1 MIFYILFI
9 TVVYCFP
16 MTQADALS
24 IMKMGKNIYL
34 TGGAGSGKTYVL
46 NSYIKYLR
54 DHDINVA
61 ITASTG
67 IAATH
72 IGGMTIHAW
81 SGMGIRE
88 TLSDWD
94 IESLEEKKYLW
105 DRYDKVQVLIIDEI
119 SMLSGKFL
127 DTLDRIC
134 RAFKRKPTLS
144 FGGIQVILCGDLFQ
158 LPPVTKRDETVSQVI
173 DSDAWK
179 TMGMVM
185 CYLTEQHRQDDEAF
199 TEILNA
205 IRKNAI
211 TEYHLEVLNDRLRE
225 YDADDFES
233 ITKLFTH
240 NADVDSINSEALAGI
255 SEEEFIFEMTSKGKE
270 NLVESLKKSCLAPV
284 ILKLKIGAEVMFV
297 KNNIE
302 AGYVNGT
309 RGTVIDINEMNLPV
323 VKTLAGREVTV
334 DTETW
339 AVEDNGKVLAS
350 ISQIPLRHAWAITVH
365 KSQGMSLDAAVVDLS
380 KSFAYGMGYVALSRV
395 RTLNGLHLVGF
406 QESSLAVDPRILLV
420 DQQLQQ
426 ISDRAVE
433 RLKDFSNDELK
444 KVHEEFIIKSGGTI
458 TVKKGKKAKDLKE
471 KLSNRKTHETTFDML
486 QAGKNLMQI
495 ANERDLQLGTIIEH
509 LQKCKDSGKSL
520 RDFPHLSVDSE
531 LLSRVR
537 DAHEALRSDNE
548 VMIDMKLTPI
558 KRYLDKAG
566 YDDSFDDIKLAR
578 LFMD

>member
-1 MIFYILFI
+1 
-9 TVVYCFP
+9 
-16 MTQADALS
+16 MTQSDALS
-24 IMKMGKNIYL
+24 IMKMGKNVFL

-46 NSYIKYLR
+46 NSYITYLR
-54 DHDINVA
+54 EHDVQVA

-134 RAFKRKPTLS
+134 RSFKRKPEVS

-158 LPPVTKRDETVSQVI
+158 LPPVTKRDEVVSQVI
-173 DSDAWK
+173 DSQAWK
-179 TMGMVM
+179 SMGMVI

-240 NADVDSINSEALAGI
+240 NADVDTINFEALANI
-255 SEEEFIFEMTSKGKE
+255 SEEEFLYEMTSKGKE
-270 NLVESLKKSCLAPV
+270 NLVETLKKSCLAPAF
-284 ILKLKIGAEVMFV
+284 LKLKIGAEVMFV

-309 RGTVIDINEMNLPV
+309 RGTVIDINDAGLPV

-339 AVEDNGKVLAS
+339 AVEDNGKILAS
-350 ISQIPLRHAWAITVH
+350 ITQIPLRHAWAITVH

-395 RTLNGLHLVGF
+395 RTLKGLHLVGF
-406 QESSLAVDPRILLV
+406 SESSLVVDPRILSV
-420 DQQLQQ
+420 DQQLQTV
-426 ISDRAVE
+426 SDRAVE
-433 RLKDFSNDELK
+433 RLKDFSADQLQ
-444 KVHEEFIIKSGGTI
+444 KVHEEFIVKSGGTI
-458 TVKKGKKAKDLKE
+458 AVKKKGKREKNKDE
-471 KLSNRKTHETTFDML
+471 KLSNRKTHETTFDLLKSGKTLL
-486 QAGKNLMQI
+486 QI
-495 ANERDLQLGTIIEH
+495 VHERDLQLGTVIEH

-520 RDFPHLSVDSE
+520 RDFPQLSVDSE

-537 DAHEALRSDNE
+537 DAHEALRSENE
-548 VMIDMKLTPI
+548 SIADMKLTPI
-558 KRYLDKAG
+558 KRYLDKVG